1 MADSRRVEPFI
12 LRRVTGP
19 DDELVGT
26 VRDEGREILLL
37 PLSRKAADECVS
49 SPQYQHLE
57 PVGVTV
63 KDIETVCRNHRLDLV
78 AFCGLE
84 PEELAIVSIL
94 PLSVW
99 TGAMRAIHELRG
111 IRISEVASALVTFS

>member
-1 MADSRRVEPFI
+1 MMSLWV
-12 LRRVTGP
+12 
-19 DDELVGT
+19 DELVGT

-37 PLSRKAADECVS
+37 PLSREAADECVS

-78 AFCGLE
+78 ALCGLE
-84 PEELAIVSIL
+84 PEELAIVSIETV
-94 PLSVW
+94 PLILLREVDEN
-99 TGAMRAIHELRG
+99 HEGNL
-111 IRISEVASALVTFS
+111 